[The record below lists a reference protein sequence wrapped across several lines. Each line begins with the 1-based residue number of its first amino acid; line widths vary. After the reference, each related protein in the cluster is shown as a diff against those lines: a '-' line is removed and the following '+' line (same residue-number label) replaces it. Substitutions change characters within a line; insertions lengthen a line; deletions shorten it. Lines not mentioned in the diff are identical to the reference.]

1 MLDFKKHQ
9 KKFMAF
15 FGVFLMIAFALPSA
29 VSNMQ
34 NRREVTI
41 GFAGQDKVTNKDLA
55 QAKQELDNLHYIQRP
70 YRDPRDPSAMPQA
83 IPVLDYYLGA
93 AKSREFQNNPELYF
107 LLEREADRMG
117 ITVQQDMVREI
128 LANRVPGAAQLTDAE
143 LAPPLENLLKVVTA
157 ARRAAGGL
165 QTTSPKVLD
174 ELSKYQALSLNVV
187 EFKAQDY
194 LSKVPPYS
202 DAERK
207 QKLAEQYKRY
217 KDVLPTTRPANE
229 KTGEPQNDFAF
240 GYRVPNQVQVQYI
253 EVPRDAVVR
262 LVKGKITEVDAI
274 KYYMENKETKY
285 PTTKPAEPV
294 TFKAAPP
301 PPTVAAMTAAS
312 QPATQAAVPKVFT
325 ETVQVTQMTRVNAPP
340 MAFKDYKQKVYDDLT
355 NERAGGLSNDILGD
369 INSTLAA
376 DYAEFKKSPAA
387 QAITSAATTLP
398 TTAPTTAKAVASSS
412 LGVPYESYEYFQ
424 KLALHEQEKYQLLPT
439 VGYDAGLRTEQQ
451 LQSSPLGQAVLPE
464 YGAIISALAQQSRD
478 FNQILATAHI
488 ATFPGYA
495 TSLIEPLVTPTVNQ
509 LARVFR
515 LRALALYE
523 PSAMLQSGSF
533 ASQPPSGGLFVF
545 RAIQAVPAHAA
556 PEADVTEQL
565 LADAR
570 MRDAYELA
578 RKDAEKLVANAKKSG
593 RLTSAAEA
601 AGKKVISTGMLD
613 MRMPPDFGGL
623 KIDDRTTQ
631 SVFINSSYGLL
642 TATQDGPDR
651 QHPIGV
657 IDLKPVTSVFAGQ
670 VNELKPIW
678 TPSTL
683 TAFERVVKV
692 EQDQAAVASSQSV
705 WLSADDIVRRM
716 QYKEL
721 SPSKKGQQPA
731 PQPADEQPTDQNPF
745 R

>member
-34 NRREVTI
+34 KGREVTI
-41 GFAGQDKVTNKDLA
+41 GYMGPDKVTNKDVA
-55 QAKQELDNLHYIQRP
+55 QAKQELDNLRYIRLAS
-70 YRDPRDPSAMPQA
+70 RDPNNPAAMPEA
-83 IPVLDYYLGA
+83 VPVLERVLGV
-93 AKSREFQNNPELYF
+93 AKAREFSNNPELYF

-117 ITVQQDMVREI
+117 ITVQQDQVHEI
-128 LANRVPGAAQLTDAE
+128 LANRVQGGEALSEAE

-165 QTTSPKVLD
+165 QATSPQVMD
-174 ELSKYQALSLNVV
+174 ELSKHQALSLNLV

-217 KDVLPTTRPANE
+217 KDVLPTTRPADE
-229 KTGEPQNDFAF
+229 KTGEPLNDFAF

-325 ETVQVTQMTRVNAPP
+325 QEVQVTQMTRVNAPP

-355 NERAGGLSNDILGD
+355 NERAGELSNDIIGD

-376 DYAEFKKSPAA
+376 DYAEFKKTSAA
-387 QAITSAATTLP
+387 QAITPTSTTLP
-398 TTAPTTAKAVASSS
+398 TTAPTTAKAVASNS
-412 LGVPYESYEYFQ
+412 LGVPYEGYEYFQ

-464 YGAIISALAQQSRD
+464 YGAIISALAQRSRD
-478 FNQILATAHI
+478 FSQILATAHV

-495 TSLIEPLVTPTVNQ
+495 TSLIEPLANATTNQ
-509 LARVFR
+509 LARMFR

-533 ASQPPSGGLFVF
+533 AAQPPSGGLFVF

-556 PEADVTEQL
+556 PESDVTEQL

-570 MRDAYELA
+570 LRDAYELA
-578 RKDAEKLVANAKKSG
+578 HKDAEKLAADAKKSG

-613 MRMPPDFGGL
+613 LRMPPDFGAL
-623 KIDDRTTQ
+623 KIDDRSTQ
-631 SVFINSSYGLL
+631 GVFINSAYDLL
-642 TATQDGPDR
+642 KATQDGPDR

-657 IDLKPVTSVFAGQ
+657 VDLKPAASVFAGQ
-670 VNELKPIW
+670 VNEIKPVW

-692 EQDQAAVASSQSV
+692 DQDQGAVASNQLL

-721 SPSKKGQQPA
+721 SPAKRPSPTPPSQDDQP
-731 PQPADEQPTDQNPF
+731 PVNDL